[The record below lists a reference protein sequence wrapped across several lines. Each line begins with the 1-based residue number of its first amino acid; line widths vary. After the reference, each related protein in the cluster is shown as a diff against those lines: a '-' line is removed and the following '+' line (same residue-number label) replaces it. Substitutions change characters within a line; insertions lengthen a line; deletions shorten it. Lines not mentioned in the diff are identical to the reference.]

1 MNFLHGRVS
10 KYRWPLLGLAVL
22 LILFIISFFIV
33 HWNEDEAW
41 ARIQQRGVITFATDP
56 TYLPFEALDA
66 NGDFFGFDI
75 DLARA
80 IAERL
85 GVQAEFEGVSYD
97 GLIGTLVTGRD
108 DAVISAWVI
117 QPERGKEASFTPS
130 YFNAGVLLIT
140 RTDVTV
146 SEADLTSYKWQAN
159 KTLAAE
165 YGSTGDA
172 LIRKWSR
179 LAAGLVPISA
189 NDAAAAMQLVADG
202 QADGALVDAV
212 AAYEYL
218 NRSGLVG
225 YPLHVAAAVPE
236 ADAPYV
242 IAVSARSPTLL
253 RELTRVLNEM
263 ERDGSLG
270 NLRVKWFGEAA
281 R

>member
-1 MNFLHGRVS
+1 
-10 KYRWPLLGLAVL
+10 
-22 LILFIISFFIV
+22 
-33 HWNEDEAW
+33 
-41 ARIQQRGVITFATDP
+41 
-56 TYLPFEALDA
+56 
-66 NGDFFGFDI
+66 
-75 DLARA
+75 
-80 IAERL
+80 
-85 GVQAEFEGVSYD
+85 VQAEFEGVSYD

-140 RTDVTV
+140 RSD
-146 SEADLTSYKWQAN
+146 EAVGQDAILSYKWQVN
-159 KTLAAE
+159 KTLVAE

-179 LAAGLVPISA
+179 LAAGLVPVSA
-189 NDAAAAMQLVADG
+189 ADAAAAMQLVADG

-212 AAYEYL
+212 AAYEFL
-218 NRSGLVG
+218 NRSVLVG
-225 YPLHVAAAVPE
+225 YPLHVAAAIPE

-263 ERDGSLG
+263 EADGSLG
-270 NLRVKWFGEAA
+270 DLRVKWFGEAA